1 MEKTNHN
8 LMAKMA
14 LSLEKIK
21 VLMQEK
27 GFVHFYIPDQF
38 DYDVTID
45 DYFED
50 EIVDD
55 GKNIFAGYR
64 DEGLAANIV
73 YTINGIYLENGELSF
88 DVGSWGDFY
97 ISEERKP
104 DNLAERMSVAE
115 VVELA
120 ERYDDLD
127 YDLCMVLDH
136 YIELLNRY
144 NQENAYIETNESI
157 NH

>member
-1 MEKTNHN
+1 
-8 LMAKMA
+8 MAKIA

-27 GFVHFYIPDQF
+27 GFTHFYIPDQF

-64 DEGLAANIV
+64 EDDLIANV
-73 YTINGIYLENGELSF
+73 RYTINGVYLENGELSF
-88 DVGSWGDFY
+88 DVDCHAYFFVDEY
-97 ISEERKP
+97 SEPNNRP
-104 DNLAERMSVAE
+104 ERMSVAE

-144 NQENAYIETNESI
+144 NHENAYIENP
-157 NH
+157 

>member
-8 LMAKMA
+8 LMANIA

-50 EIVDD
+50 EICDD
-55 GKNIFAGYR
+55 GKNIFAGYS

-88 DVGSWGDFY
+88 DVGAWGNFY

-120 ERYDDLD
+120 ERYIAAYYD
-127 YDLCMVLDH
+127 YDLFMVLEH

-144 NQENAYIETNESI
+144 DQENAYIK
-157 NH
+157 

>member
-8 LMAKMA
+8 LMANIA

-38 DYDVTID
+38 DYDESID
-45 DYFED
+45 EYFED

-88 DVGSWGDFY
+88 DVGSWGNFY

>member
-88 DVGSWGDFY
+88 DVGSWGNFY

>member
-1 MEKTNHN
+1 
-8 LMAKMA
+8 MAKIA
-14 LSLEKIK
+14 LRLEKIK
-21 VLMQEK
+21 DLMQEK

-88 DVGSWGDFY
+88 DVGSWGNFY

-127 YDLCMVLDH
+127 YGIGLVLDH

>member
-8 LMAKMA
+8 LMANIA

-27 GFVHFYIPDQF
+27 GFVHFYTPDQF
-38 DYDVTID
+38 DYDESID
-45 DYFED
+45 EYFED
-50 EIVDD
+50 EICDD
-55 GKNIFAGYR
+55 GKNLFAGYR

-88 DVGSWGDFY
+88 DVGSWGNFY

-144 NQENAYIETNESI
+144 DHENAYIENPAAPKR
-157 NH
+157 

>member
-1 MEKTNHN
+1 
-8 LMAKMA
+8 MAKIS

-21 VLMQEK
+21 DLMRGK
-27 GFVHFYIPDQF
+27 GFTHFYIPDQF

-88 DVGSWGDFY
+88 DVGSWGNFY

-127 YDLCMVLDH
+127 YGLGLVLDH

>member
-1 MEKTNHN
+1 MEENKSNM
-8 LMAKMA
+8 MAKIA

-21 VLMQEK
+21 VQMQEK
-27 GFVHFYIPDQF
+27 GFTHFYIPDQF

-45 DYFED
+45 DYFEE

-88 DVGSWGDFY
+88 DVEYWG
-97 ISEERKP
+97 
-104 DNLAERMSVAE
+104 
-115 VVELA
+115 
-120 ERYDDLD
+120 
-127 YDLCMVLDH
+127 
-136 YIELLNRY
+136 
-144 NQENAYIETNESI
+144 
-157 NH
+157 

>member
-8 LMAKMA
+8 LMAKIS

-21 VLMQEK
+21 DLMQEK

-157 NH
+157 NR

>member
-8 LMAKMA
+8 LMAHIA
-14 LSLEKIK
+14 LRLEKIK
-21 VLMQEK
+21 ELMQEK

-38 DYDVTID
+38 DYDESID
-45 DYFED
+45 EYFED
-50 EIVDD
+50 EICDD
-55 GKNIFAGYR
+55 GKNLFAGYR

-144 NQENAYIETNESI
+144 DHENAYIENPAAPKR
-157 NH
+157 

>member
-8 LMAKMA
+8 LMAKIS

-21 VLMQEK
+21 DLMQEK

>member
-8 LMAKMA
+8 LMANIA

-27 GFVHFYIPDQF
+27 GFVHFYIPDRF
-38 DYDVTID
+38 DYDGSID
-45 DYFED
+45 EYFED

-88 DVGSWGDFY
+88 DVGSWGNFY

-104 DNLAERMSVAE
+104 DNLAERTSVAE